1 MTKPN
6 PITSRAWAR
15 RAEDSD
21 DPSLDTMYL
30 HLVRA
35 SETPSLGTPETP
47 PAGVRIRRAED
58 WLDAPPD
65 RMFADFIGDSQP
77 RAADGGVLRTEER
90 LAITAAT
97 AESGRLSNGTW
108 TAVDAENTT
117 GVLWIE
123 GADGG
128 AVPVA
133 ESGETNSHRA
143 LRDLPGKHGYGR
155 ARGTE
160 HINRPDQTTRASALA
175 LRIDEIA
182 RGSGIDLKRDD
193 ETKVDP
199 GELPS
204 ITAHRDGGVTMS
216 LTTGWTGEPSTPDI
230 VEEATAVAIGRAY
243 QTPGRARSDERLPE
257 RRDPRHR
264 AHEQLDLRRVRRAR
278 HHAPGP
284 LGPARVQRLL
294 GNGRGRRE
302 GPGRRAPARDEKAEA
317 RRGEPESGRWRGRVQ
332 GLADIH
338 AAQEE
343 SRRRHAGPWPD
354 RLSHSDT
361 HEPTGTLKTDEE
373 RGTTLYFKEPTL
385 CGGDMASTG
394 RSEHGTRAEHR
405 QLVNRRKT

>member
-243 QTPGRARSDERLPE
+243 QKAE
-257 RRDPRHR
+257 
-264 AHEQLDLRRVRRAR
+264 
-278 HHAPGP
+278 PGP
-284 LGPARVQRLL
+284 SRVQHATIA
-294 GNGRGRRE
+294 GIIA
-302 GPGRRAPARDEKAEA
+302 GPPSRAERRAPHHGRHPRRDRGGMEKRPQE
-317 RRGEPESGRWRGRVQ
+317 RQPGSG
-332 GLADIH
+332 
-338 AAQEE
+338 
-343 SRRRHAGPWPD
+343 GP
-354 RLSHSDT
+354 R
-361 HEPTGTLKTDEE
+361 
-373 RGTTLYFKEPTL
+373 
-385 CGGDMASTG
+385 
-394 RSEHGTRAEHR
+394 TRCDP
-405 QLVNRRKT
+405 